1 MDLENQND
9 LDNAASIPQPT
20 EASINE
26 AIADEAIAPA
36 TSTEATSAEAAPAE
50 ATATEEVNPDIIPMP
65 EDAPRGRPRDR
76 ERNKRRPQQRTRRE
90 FKRYVTILW
99 SGQREPVDDMYIC
112 DIEKNGSWLTVV
124 NLEQVRTRREVL
136 EYLKELDGGLI
147 GLDFPFSL
155 PQPFIDFVKPEVKAD
170 DWRALI
176 KRVREDLKKNLDD
189 GVRLWIERIGRYRES
204 QLVPEEEERNLRFN
218 RPDPRRRGNRG
229 MEPLAAY
236 ERRSMAERF
245 RRTEHNI
252 RRPAE
257 GHLTS
262 SLQIGYNRLTSRY
275 EFGDAR
281 QRGRAALLG
290 MAMLDQLLEANENVR
305 VWPWSSAEGFA
316 VVEIQPWLFTRGKVI
331 DPAECRKILTIEEDN
346 GLEIEGHYKDLA
358 CRNAHAQQALM
369 TTLGMIKAEGRIE
382 RTIRPLRDYPKE
394 FYSDSR
400 VLTEGWFYGVGYKP
414 EGAPKRGERPERPK
428 GRRDRNENTRPER
441 ITEDAPKVEDSKE
454 ILADEHIPSDLDK
467 AAVIPQ
473 PTEIVQAEETI
484 ETASNDLEQQAPQ
497 S

>member
-1 MDLENQND
+1 MDPETQIDLEH
-9 LDNAASIPQPT
+9 AATIPQPT
-20 EASINE
+20 TEEAS
-26 AIADEAIAPA
+26 
-36 TSTEATSAEAAPAE
+36 T
-50 ATATEEVNPDIIPMP
+50 DIIPMP
-65 EDAPRGRPRDR
+65 EDAPRAKPRD
-76 ERNKRRPQQRTRRE
+76 RNKRRPQQRTRRE
-90 FKRYVTILW
+90 FKRYVTVLW

-136 EYLKELDGGLI
+136 EYLKDLDGGLI

-155 PQPFIDFVKPEVKAD
+155 PEPFFEFVKPEIKAN
-170 DWRALI
+170 DWRGLI

-204 QLVPEEEERNLRFN
+204 QLAPEDEEFNPRFS

-229 MEPLAAY
+229 MEPLAPY

-262 SLQIGYNRLTSRY
+262 ALQIGYNRLTSRY

-290 MAMLDQLLEANENVR
+290 MAMLDQLLEANENAKI
-305 VWPWSSAEGFA
+305 WPWSSPENFA
-316 VVEIQPWLFTRGKVI
+316 IVEVQPWLFTRGKTI
-331 DPAECRKILTIEEDN
+331 DAAECRKILTIEEDN
-346 GLEIEGHYKDLA
+346 GLEIESHYKDLA
-358 CRNAHAQQALM
+358 CRNPQAQQALM

-382 RTIRPLRDYPKE
+382 RAIRPLRDYPKE
-394 FYSDSR
+394 FYSDNR
-400 VLTEGWFYGVGYKP
+400 VLSEGWFYGVGYKP
-414 EGAPKRGERPERPK
+414 EGAPARGEKPERTK
-428 GRRDRNENTRPER
+428 GKREKPDRSAVDKTTSEDTKEEA
-441 ITEDAPKVEDSKE
+441 ITGSAVTESAVAES
-454 ILADEHIPSDLDK
+454 IPSDLETP
-467 AAVIPQ
+467 AVIPQ
-473 PTEIVQAEETI
+473 PTESVQAEETVQQSTS
-484 ETASNDLEQQAPQ
+484 EDNEQ
-497 S
+497 